1 MQLHLKIL
9 CSCILMNN
17 LILQRFS
24 CLNQPFSKDIK
35 YLWTFQPISVLD
47 IFQELQYPYIVLF
60 HYFSTMNGQIFVKS
74 IACTSVF
81 IVLYVL
87 HGYYSNMNHFSFII
101 SLNLGWLPSSS
112 SSPHK
117 TEICQGMC
125 ILRMQLFIYKERIV
139 LGLK

>member
-9 CSCILMNN
+9 CNCILINN

-24 CLNQPFSKDIK
+24 CLNQPFSINIK

-47 IFQELQYPYIVLF
+47 IFQKLQYPYTVLF
-60 HYFSTMNGQIFVKS
+60 HYFSTMNGQIFVKF

-101 SLNLGWLPSSS
+101 SLNWVDPLAPPPHPSRLKSVRVCAS
-112 SSPHK
+112 YGCNKPLL
-117 TEICQGMC
+117 C
-125 ILRMQLFIYKERIV
+125 ISK
-139 LGLK
+139 

>member
-9 CSCILMNN
+9 CNYILINN

-24 CLNQPFSKDIK
+24 CSNQPFSLNMK

-47 IFQELQYPYIVLF
+47 IFQKLQYPYTVLF
-60 HYFSTMNGQIFVKS
+60 HYFSKMNGQIFVKF

-101 SLNLGWLPSSS
+101 SLNWVDPLAPPPHPSRLKSARVCMFTLGGG
-112 SSPHK
+112 SP
-117 TEICQGMC
+117 
-125 ILRMQLFIYKERIV
+125 QLFC
-139 LGLK
+139 